1 MYRGSPSIAD
11 RMRVLD
17 FAASLRKADDMD
29 SGSSGQMVSN
39 PMPTSPPSSPM
50 SSPPEM
56 TGGGGPSPEEMSAL
70 VSSGKVYGGSKEAL
84 ADFEMRLTELA
95 TDITAHIGTIGQ
107 SKYTEDLDGDSV
119 MGHASSLMA
128 LRSQI
133 EETRNFC
140 EIIRLK
146 DAGMVNHMPGM
157 GGPMPPDM
165 SAPPMGGLQNMPGP
179 GPAGM
184 PPGGMPMPGPM
195 MGGM

>member
-29 SGSSGQMVSN
+29 SGKSGQMVPT
-39 PMPTSPPSSPM
+39 PMPTTPPASPM
-50 SSPPEM
+50 SSPP
-56 TGGGGPSPEEMSAL
+56 
-70 VSSGKVYGGSKEAL
+70 
-84 ADFEMRLTELA
+84 
-95 TDITAHIGTIGQ
+95 
-107 SKYTEDLDGDSV
+107 
-119 MGHASSLMA
+119 LMA
-128 LRSQI
+128 LRSQV

-146 DAGMVNHMPGM
+146 DAGMVNHLPGMGMPPEMGGGGMPPGM
-157 GGPMPPDM
+157 GG
-165 SAPPMGGLQNMPGP
+165 GGLQNMPGP

>member
-17 FAASLRKADDMD
+17 FAASLRKADDTE

-39 PMPTSPPSSPM
+39 PMPTTPPSSPM

-70 VSSGKVYGGSKEAL
+70 VSSGKVYGNSKEAL

-107 SKYTEDLDGDSV
+107 SKYTDDLDGDSV

-133 EETRNFC
+133 EETRNFV
-140 EIIRLK
+140 EVVRLK

-157 GGPMPPDM
+157 GMPPDM
-165 SAPPMGGLQNMPGP
+165 SAPPMGGLQNMPAP

>member
-1 MYRGSPSIAD
+1 
-11 RMRVLD
+11 MRVLD
-17 FAASLRKADDMD
+17 FANSLRKADGSD
-29 SGSSGQMVSN
+29 SGGSGQMVSN
-39 PMPTSPPSSPM
+39 PMPTTPPASPM
-50 SSPPEM
+50 SSSAEM
-56 TGGGGPSPEEMSAL
+56 AAGPTPEEMSAL
-70 VSSGKVYGGSKEAL
+70 VSSGKVYGNSKEAL

-128 LRSQI
+128 FRSQV
-133 EETRNFC
+133 EDTRNFC

-146 DAGMVNHMPGM
+146 DAGMVNHLPGM
-157 GGPMPPDM
+157 GMPPEQGGGGM
-165 SAPPMGGLQNMPGP
+165 PPQQGLQNMPGP